1 MREIKF
7 RAKQVDTGKWLYGDL
22 LQPNYERFLKNK
34 DIGNFL
40 DEYKISILE
49 KDFIRNDYV
58 IDPETIGQFTGLC
71 DKNGKE
77 IYEGDIVHCW
87 DTIAKCETW
96 AVVEFGNPNAE
107 YTWGW
112 QLRKIKGSKGVNLD
126 ILCWV
131 ECEETNAYCEIIGNI
146 YDNPE
151 LLKGE

>member
-7 RAKQVDTGKWLYGDL
+7 RAKYIDNSGWVYGYLTQCYIEVGDKL
-22 LQPNYERFLKNK
+22 PLEIKIKGSGATYF
-34 DIGNFL
+34 I
-40 DEYKISILE
+40 DE
-49 KDFIRNDYV
+49 N
-58 IDPETIGQFTGLC
+58 TIGQFTGLY
-71 DKNGKE
+71 DKNGKK
-77 IYEGDIVHCW
+77 IFEGDIVHCW
-87 DTIAKCETW
+87 DTIAKCEIW

-131 ECEETNAYCEIIGNI
+131 ECEETNAYCEVIGNI

>member
-1 MREIKF
+1 MRDIKF
-7 RAKQVDTGKWLYGDL
+7 RGKRFDNAEWVYGYLYKCYKFARIITAFAYTNEDGENEDLGQYYCEAYDVDINTLC
-22 LQPNYERFLKNK
+22 
-34 DIGNFL
+34 
-40 DEYKISILE
+40 
-49 KDFIRNDYV
+49 
-58 IDPETIGQFTGLC
+58 QFTGLC

-87 DTIAKCETW
+87 DTIAKCEIW

-131 ECEETNAYCEIIGNI
+131 ECEETNAYCEIIGTV

>member
-1 MREIKF
+1 MRKIVF
-7 RAKQVDTGKWLYGDL
+7 RI
-22 LQPNYERFLKNK
+22 K
-34 DIGNFL
+34 DIDIWYYGFPLREVRPEDLYIPFQGEDENGNSF
-40 DEYKISILE
+40 YSISVDVKTL
-49 KDFIRNDYV
+49 
-58 IDPETIGQFTGLC
+58 GQFTGLC
-71 DKNGKE
+71 DKNGKK
-77 IYEGDIVHCW
+77 IFEGDIVHCW
-87 DTIAKCETW
+87 DTIAKCEIW

-131 ECEETNAYCEIIGNI
+131 ECEETNAYCEVIGNI

>member
-7 RAKQVDTGKWLYGDL
+7 RAKRVDNGEWVYGDL
-22 LQPNYERFLKNK
+22 RQYVNNGIFPDFYTIDTMSTKPNG
-34 DIGNFL
+34 IGTNHTV
-40 DEYKISILE
+40 LE
-49 KDFIRNDYV
+49 
-58 IDPETIGQFTGLC
+58 ETVGQYTGLC
-71 DKNGKE
+71 DKNDKE

-87 DTIAKCETW
+87 DTIAKCEIW

>member
-1 MREIKF
+1 MNREIKF
-7 RAKQVDTGKWLYGDL
+7 RIKHNGEWYYGTPLTVIKTTDKLCAFQGINSDGKDLCSMSLKTDTL
-22 LQPNYERFLKNK
+22 
-34 DIGNFL
+34 
-40 DEYKISILE
+40 
-49 KDFIRNDYV
+49 
-58 IDPETIGQFTGLC
+58 GQFTGLC

-87 DTIAKCETW
+87 DTIAKCEIW
-96 AVVEFGNPNAE
+96 AVVEFGNPSAE

>member
-1 MREIKF
+1 MNRPIKF
-7 RAKQVDTGKWLYGDL
+7 RAKRVDNGEWVYGCYCRCIEAVGMKKSKPAIQETDENGLYFREIDL
-22 LQPNYERFLKNK
+22 NTL
-34 DIGNFL
+34 
-40 DEYKISILE
+40 
-49 KDFIRNDYV
+49 
-58 IDPETIGQFTGLC
+58 GQFTGLC

-87 DTIAKCETW
+87 DTIAKCEIW

-146 YDNPE
+146 HDNPE

>member
-1 MREIKF
+1 MRTIQF
-7 RAKQVDTGKWLYGDL
+7 RAKRED
-22 LQPNYERFLKNK
+22 NK
-34 DIGNFL
+34 
-40 DEYKISILE
+40 EW
-49 KDFIRNDYV
+49 V
-58 IDPETIGQFTGLC
+58 IDNSVLFFRTITKIYGKLNYWQEIEVITETVSQYTGLH

-87 DTIAKCETW
+87 DTIAKCEIW
-96 AVVEFGNPNAE
+96 AVVEFGNPNAG